1 MPALVS
7 DGDIAYLRSL
17 YPYMNVQALTSQQE
31 MFLLHFLKGQKVAAA
46 ERAAGMSP
54 GTGRELM
61 SREYV
66 EAIVAMLR
74 EKTLTDVVV
83 TRELLTQ
90 MLFEAHDMA
99 GDATERIKAITELG
113 RMHGLYA
120 DKQGT
125 AITINN
131 QRTNVQVNNVR
142 QIETM
147 DDDKLIELSGTAMR
161 LTPPPRVERLLP
173 VEKLEA
179 IEAEYVEQP
188 KAINDAL

>member
-1 MPALVS
+1 MGALVS
-7 DGDIAYLRSL
+7 EGDIAYLRAL
-17 YPYMNVQALTSQQE
+17 YPYMKVQALSSQQE

-46 ERAAGMSP
+46 ERAAGMHP
-54 GTGRELM
+54 GVGRELL

-66 EAIVAMLR
+66 DAIVSMLR

-90 MLFEAHDMA
+90 MLFEAHDVA
-99 GDATERIKAITELG
+99 GDATERIKAIIELG

-131 QRTNVQVNNVR
+131 QRTNVQVNNIR

-161 LTPPPRVERLLP
+161 LTPPPRAERFEP
-173 VEKLEA
+173 VDKLEVV
-179 IEAEYVEQP
+179 EAEYVEQP
-188 KAINDAL
+188 EAISR